1 MKNERLYYEF
11 NSKKYFPILP
21 CLEGESGLVLNG
33 KPLPVGTVIET
44 LWLDSDEPYVE
55 VDKVCEGPIGTAG
68 RFGYYLENTH
78 KIFEYAS
85 IYSHE
90 LWARWPESDKE

>member
-1 MKNERLYYEF
+1 MKNECQYFEF
-11 NSKKYFPILP
+11 NGKKYFPILP
-21 CLEGESGLVLNG
+21 CLEGESGLVLDG

-44 LWLDSDEPYVE
+44 LWLDSHEPYVE
-55 VDKVCEGPIGTAG
+55 IDKVCLGPIGTAG

-85 IYSHE
+85 IFSHD
-90 LWARWPESDKE
+90 LWARWPEFDKE